1 MKIAIIHYWWI
12 TNRGG
17 EAVVCA
23 LSDLYPSADIFLHV
37 GDDKLIKKTLGDRFK
52 GNIFKTFISKL
63 PWPEKFYQ
71 RYLPLMPRALEA
83 LDMCDYDLVISS
95 ESGPAK
101 GVITRPDAI
110 HLCYCHSPM
119 RYIWDMEAGYKEKMS
134 WLPRKV
140 FGFMSHR
147 LRIWDFVSSARV
159 DGFIANSNFISSRI
173 KKYYRR
179 ESTVI
184 YPPVNVSEFNS
195 TEPRQDYYLCLG
207 QLVGYKKAD
216 LAVAAFKRLKLPL
229 IVIGEGEL
237 FESLNSD
244 KDPHIKLLGRQEF
257 SIVKY
262 YLETCKALIFP
273 GVEDFGIV
281 PVEAMASGAP
291 VIAFDHGGARDTV
304 IDGETGILFKEQ
316 TVESLCDAVSKI
328 ESGKIFFDKNVL
340 VSRAKEFDVN
350 VFKTK
355 ISKIVADYLTDID

>member
-1 MKIAIIHYWWI
+1 
-12 TNRGG
+12 
-17 EAVVCA
+17 
-23 LSDLYPSADIFLHV
+23 
-37 GDDKLIKKTLGDRFK
+37 
-52 GNIFKTFISKL
+52 
-63 PWPEKFYQ
+63 
-71 RYLPLMPRALEA
+71 
-83 LDMCDYDLVISS
+83 
-95 ESGPAK
+95 
-101 GVITRPDAI
+101 
-110 HLCYCHSPM
+110 
-119 RYIWDMEAGYKEKMS
+119 
-134 WLPRKV
+134 
-140 FGFMSHR
+140 MSHR